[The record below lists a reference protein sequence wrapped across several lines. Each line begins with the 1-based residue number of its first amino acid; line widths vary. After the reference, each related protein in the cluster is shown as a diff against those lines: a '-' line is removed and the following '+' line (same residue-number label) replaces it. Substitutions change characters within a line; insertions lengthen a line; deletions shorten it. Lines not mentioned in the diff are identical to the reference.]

1 MTCFLN
7 RLSVFKKSLKY
18 KRNYVK
24 FTILGV
30 KMIGQHDLLRS
41 FRDNCGFGLVANIK
55 NKPSYQVLDDAIT
68 ALERMMHRGAV
79 AADGKTG
86 DGSGLLISMPE
97 EFMRGVAESN
107 GVELSKQFGI
117 ASIFTKD
124 VKLLDIFEETC
135 DNNDLKIVFRREV
148 PIDTNALGEQAMASL
163 PKIMQFFI
171 VPNSL
176 MATNR
181 FDALLYLSRKEC
193 EHKLMKERDFY
204 IASMSSKVVSYKG
217 LVMPTH
223 IKEFYKDFQ
232 DEKFKISFSLFHQ
245 RFSTN
250 TLPEWRLAQPFRAVA
265 HNGEI
270 NSVEGNRI
278 NVEIKSESIKSEV
291 FTPEEIQRI
300 LPILQLNSSDSASAD
315 NFFEFLI
322 VNGMDFFK
330 AVRAIIPSAWQNSP
344 HMDPELRAFYEYH
357 STVFEAWDGP
367 AAFSVTDG
375 RYIGCVLDR
384 NGLRPSKYII
394 TNDDNLLIAS
404 EYGVVDIKEE
414 DIKERGRLQSGE
426 MLGLD
431 LKFGKVLKSKEID
444 DYLKSTN
451 PYMKWLNEHMVY
463 LQEHVEEQYSSSKD
477 IDVDNLIV
485 RQRYF
490 NITQEI
496 VEQVIEPMIIEGK
509 EAVGS
514 MGDDTPLA
522 AFSNKQRNFT
532 DFFKQKFAQVT
543 NPPIDPIRE
552 KVVMSLNTG
561 FGEIHNILDE
571 IPTHAQRLKSIS
583 PIITSEKL
591 AVLKSFGD
599 NKSPRYQAFYH
610 NTTFS
615 TAYKNDLQTSLSTLV
630 ETVIHSVKNDG
641 TRIIILDDGEL
652 SKENKVIPMAMV
664 VGRLNSSLLKAKIR
678 HLVSMI
684 CITGEVVDS
693 HSAAVLI
700 GYGASAIF
708 PNLLFTTVAHQ
719 LEKSKTMDMECSEA
733 FKAVHTSI
741 NGGILKIMSKMGIA
755 TIASYR
761 NAGLFDVM
769 GLSHEISKDCFETSH
784 NVIPGLTY
792 NDIDERLTKYH
803 KDAFRNNGFNK
814 IFPLNIGGYYKFYN
828 GQEHHDFGPDV
839 IHAIHDMAASGKKED
854 FDKFKNLVNKRG
866 LKFIRDFFELKSDRK
881 SIDVSEVEPKEV
893 IFKRFASAAM
903 SLGSISPEAHETMAI
918 AMNTIGGQSNSG
930 EGGEDSAR
938 YGTNKVSKIKQVA
951 SGRFGVT
958 PAYLRSAEELQIK
971 VAQGAKPG
979 EGGQLPGHK
988 VTALIGK
995 LRHTVPGVTLIS
1007 PPPHHDIY
1015 SIEDLAQLIFDLKQV
1030 NPKARVAVKLV
1041 STVGVGTIA
1050 AGVAKAYADKIII
1063 SGGDGG
1069 TGAAPLTSIKF
1080 AGNPWEIGLSEA
1092 HNALKAN
1099 NLRGLVELQTDGGL
1113 KTGLDVVKAALLGA
1127 ESYAFGTGVL
1137 TIVGCKMLRICH
1149 VNKCTVGIATQNE
1162 KLRNEFFKG
1171 HVDQVIN
1178 FFTLLAEDVRSI
1190 MAELGYRTM
1199 EEMIG
1204 RVDLLKVTK
1213 DDFAQKFDFSSIL
1226 HQEKGVNTHQQS
1238 FNHPFDDNLF
1248 EKDVLKEA
1256 YAAIKHPEYPI
1267 RIKREIKNVHR
1278 SFGALVSGEIAEFYG
1293 DEGLKAGTITINLNG
1308 VAGQALGAFLIPGVS
1323 IYLDGVA
1330 NDYIAK
1336 GMHGGKIVI
1345 TSKNQGEKFSAGGN
1359 TCLYGAT
1366 GGKLY
1371 ISGSVG
1377 ERFGVRNSGALA
1389 IVEGSGDNACEYMTG
1404 GIVVILGKT
1413 GINFG
1418 AGMTGG
1424 ISFVYDCD
1432 HTFIENVNH
1441 ELVEAI
1447 RIDTDEGDEARHYL
1461 KRLLKDYLVETGS
1474 NKAQELLENFRVEV
1488 RNFWLIKPKNLTKLP
1503 LNIEKGD

>member
-1 MTCFLN
+1 MT
-7 RLSVFKKSLKY
+7 SHS
-18 KRNYVK
+18 
-24 FTILGV
+24 
-30 KMIGQHDLLRS
+30 DLLRS
-41 FRDNCGFGLVANIK
+41 FKDNCGFGLVANIK
-55 NKPSYQVLDDAIT
+55 NKASHKVLNDAVT

-86 DGSGLLISMPE
+86 DGSGLLLSMPK
-97 EFMRGVAESN
+97 EFLLKEAEKN
-107 GVELSKQFGI
+107 GIELPKQFAV
-117 ASIFTKD
+117 ASVFTKD
-124 VKLLDIFEETC
+124 INHLSTIEAICE
-135 DNNDLKIVFRREV
+135 NNDLKVVLHRDV
-148 PIDTNALGEQAMASL
+148 PVDKNALGAQALESL
-163 PKIMQFFI
+163 PNIVQLFI
-171 VPNSL
+171 IPNSI

-181 FDALLYLSRKEC
+181 FDALLYLSRKEA
-193 EHKLMKERDFY
+193 EHKLIDDRDFY
-204 IASMSSKVVSYKG
+204 IASMSSSVLSYKG

-232 DEKFKISFSLFHQ
+232 DENFKISFSLFHQ

-270 NSVEGNRI
+270 NSVEGNRM

-291 FTPEEIQRI
+291 FTDEEIKRI

-330 AVRAIIPSAWQNSP
+330 AVRAVIPSAWQNAP

-384 NGLRPSKYII
+384 NGLRPSKYIV
-394 TNDDNLLIAS
+394 TKDDNLLIAS
-404 EYGVVDIKEE
+404 EYGVVDIEEE

-431 LKFGKVLKSKEID
+431 LKFGKLLKSNQID
-444 DYLKSTN
+444 DYLKSSN
-451 PYMKWLNEHMVY
+451 PYMKWLNEHMIY
-463 LQEHVEEQYSSSKD
+463 LQEHVEEQYTSQCDYKD
-477 IDVDNLIV
+477 DELIK

-496 VEQVIEPMIIEGK
+496 VEQVIEPMINDSK
-509 EAVGS
+509 EPVGS

-532 DFFKQKFAQVT
+532 DYFKQKFAQVT

-561 FGEIHNILDE
+561 FGEVHNMLDE
-571 IPTHAQRLKSIS
+571 IPTHAHRLKAIS

-591 AVLKSFGD
+591 EVLKSFGD
-599 NKSPRYQAFYH
+599 KKSPSYQKFYQ
-610 NTTFS
+610 NKTFS
-615 TAYKNDLQTSLSTLV
+615 TAYSGELKAALDALV
-630 ETVIHSVKNDG
+630 EDVISSVNNDG
-641 TRIIILDDGEL
+641 ARILIFDDKDF

-664 VGRLNSSLLKAKIR
+664 IGRLNMALLKAGVR

-684 CITGEVVDS
+684 AITGEVVDS

-700 GYGASAIF
+700 GYGASAVY
-708 PNLLFTTVAHQ
+708 PNLLFSTVSE
-719 LEKSKTMDMECSEA
+719 LVKKSNVINLECSEA
-733 FKAVHTSI
+733 LKAIHGAL
-741 NGGILKIMSKMGIA
+741 NGGLLKIISKMGIA

-769 GLSHEISKDCFETSH
+769 GLSKAIVKDCFEYSH
-784 NVIPGLTY
+784 SVLNGLDY
-792 NDIDERLTKYH
+792 GDIDERLSKYH
-803 KDAFRNNGFNK
+803 KEAFVEDGFK
-814 IFPLNIGGYYKFYN
+814 TIFPLNIGGYYKFYT
-828 GQEHHDFGPDV
+828 GQEHHDFGPAV
-839 IHAIHDMAASGKKED
+839 IHAIHKMANSGKKED
-854 FDKFKNLVNKRG
+854 YNELRDLVNKRG
-866 LKFIRDFFELKSDRK
+866 LKFIRDFFDIKSDRK
-881 SIDVSEVEPKEV
+881 AIDISEVESKEA

-903 SLGSISPEAHETMAI
+903 SLGSISPEAHETIAI
-918 AMNTIGGQSNSG
+918 AMNRIGGQSNSG
-930 EGGEDSAR
+930 EGGEDKDR
-938 YGTNKVSKIKQVA
+938 FGTERVSKIKQVA

-958 PAYLRSAEELQIK
+958 PAYLRSAEEIQIK

-988 VTALIGK
+988 VTPLIGK

-1015 SIEDLAQLIFDLKQV
+1015 SIEDLAQLIFDCKQV

-1080 AGNPWEIGLSEA
+1080 AGNPWELGLSEA

-1099 NLRGLVELQTDGGL
+1099 NLRGLVEVQADGGL
-1113 KTGLDVVKAALLGA
+1113 KSGLDVVKATLLGA
-1127 ESYAFGTGVL
+1127 ESFAFGTGIL

-1149 VNKCTVGIATQNE
+1149 VNKCSVGIATQNE
-1162 KLRNEFFKG
+1162 KLREEFFKG

-1178 FFTLLAEDVRSI
+1178 YFTLLAEDVRSI
-1190 MAELGYRTM
+1190 MAELGFKTM
-1199 EEMIG
+1199 EDMVG
-1204 RVDLLKVTK
+1204 RVDLLKVV
-1213 DDFAQKFDFSSIL
+1213 DDEFAQKFDFSSVL
-1226 HQEKGVNTHQQS
+1226 HQEEGVNTHQQQ
-1238 FNHPFDDNLF
+1238 FNHPFDDNSF

-1256 YAAIKHPEYPI
+1256 MIAIKHPEHPI
-1267 RIKREIKNVHR
+1267 IIKRDIQNVHR
-1278 SFGALVSGEIAEFYG
+1278 SFGALVSGEIAQYYG
-1293 DEGLKAGTITINLNG
+1293 DEGLKADTIKINLSG
-1308 VAGQALGAFLIPGVS
+1308 IAGQALGAFLNNGVS
-1323 IYLDGVA
+1323 IYLNGVA
-1330 NDYIAK
+1330 NDYLGK
-1336 GMHGGKIVI
+1336 GMHGGKIII
-1345 TSKNQGEKFSAGGN
+1345 TSKNEGEEFSAGGN

-1371 ISGSVG
+1371 VSGSVG
-1377 ERFGVRNSGALA
+1377 ERFAVRNSGALA
-1389 IVEGSGDNACEYMTG
+1389 IVEGTGDNACEYMTG
-1404 GIVVILGKT
+1404 GVVVILGRT

-1424 ISFVYDCD
+1424 ISFVYDAD
-1432 HTFIENVNH
+1432 HSFVENVNR
-1441 ELVEAI
+1441 ELVESI

-1461 KRLLKDYLVETGS
+1461 KKLLKDYVVETGS
-1474 NKAQELLENFRVEV
+1474 LKAKELLDNFRVEV
-1488 RNFWLIKPKNLTKLP
+1488 RNFWLVKPKNLTKLP
-1503 LNIEKGD
+1503 LNLENGD

>member
-1 MTCFLN
+1 
-7 RLSVFKKSLKY
+7 
-18 KRNYVK
+18 
-24 FTILGV
+24 
-30 KMIGQHDLLRS
+30 
-41 FRDNCGFGLVANIK
+41 
-55 NKPSYQVLDDAIT
+55 
-68 ALERMMHRGAV
+68 MHRGAV

-86 DGSGLLISMPE
+86 DGSGLLLSMPT
-97 EFMRGVAESN
+97 EFMIAKAQEA
-107 GVELSKQFGI
+107 GVELSKQFAV
-117 ASIFTKD
+117 ASVFTKD
-124 VKLLDIFEETC
+124 VADLDLLEKIC
-135 DNNDLKIVFRREV
+135 ANNDLKVVLRREV
-148 PIDTNALGEQAMASL
+148 PIDINALGDQAIASL
-163 PKIMQFFI
+163 PLITQIFI
-171 VPNSL
+171 VPNSI

-193 EHKLMKERDFY
+193 EHQLVEKRDFY
-204 IASMSSKVVSYKG
+204 ISSMSSTVLSYKG

-232 DEKFKISFSLFHQ
+232 DESFKISFSLFHQ

-278 NVEIKSESIKSEV
+278 NVEIKSESIKSDV
-291 FTPEEIQRI
+291 FTDEEIQRI
-300 LPILQLNSSDSASAD
+300 LPILQLDSSDSASAD

-330 AVRAIIPSAWQNSP
+330 AVRAVIPSAWQNAP
-344 HMDPELRAFYEYH
+344 HMDAELRAFYEYH

-384 NGLRPSKYII
+384 NGLRPSKYIV
-394 TNDDNLLIAS
+394 TKDDNLLIAS
-404 EYGVVDIKEE
+404 EYGVVDIAEE

-426 MLGLD
+426 MIGLD
-431 LKFGKVLKSKEID
+431 LKFGKLLKSDQID
-444 DYLKSTN
+444 DYLKGSN
-451 PYMKWLNEHMVY
+451 PYMKWLNEHMIY
-463 LQEHVEEQYSSSKD
+463 LQEHVEEQYSMCSE
-477 IDVDNLIV
+477 IDEDTLIK
-485 RQRYF
+485 QQKFF
-490 NITQEI
+490 NVTQEVI
-496 VEQVIEPMIIEGK
+496 EQVVEPMIKESK

-522 AFSNKQRNFT
+522 AFSQKQRNFT
-532 DFFKQKFAQVT
+532 DYFKQKFAQVT

-561 FGEIHNILDE
+561 FGEVHNILDE
-571 IPTHAQRLKSIS
+571 IPSHAHRLKSIS
-583 PIITSEKL
+583 PIITGEKL
-591 AVLKSFGD
+591 EVLKSFGE
-599 NKSPRYQAFYH
+599 KGSPRYQAFYH
-610 NTTFS
+610 NTTFA
-615 TAYKNDLQTSLSTLV
+615 TTYTSGLKESLDALV
-630 ETVIHSVKNDG
+630 EKVINSVKNDG
-641 TRIIILDDGEL
+641 TRIVILDDRGF

-664 VGRLNSSLLKAKIR
+664 IGRLNSALLKEKIR

-684 CITGEVVDS
+684 AVTGEVIDS

-700 GYGASAIF
+700 GYGVSAIY
-708 PNLLFTTVAHQ
+708 PHVLFQTVASQ
-719 LEKSKTMDMECSEA
+719 LEKSPSLKMTCHEA
-733 FKAVHTSI
+733 FKAVHVALN
-741 NGGILKIMSKMGIA
+741 NGLLKIMSKMGIA

-761 NAGLFDVM
+761 NSGLFDVM
-769 GLSHEISKDCFETSH
+769 GLSREITEECFETSH
-784 NVIPGLTY
+784 ATISGLTY
-792 NDIDERLTKYH
+792 EDIDERIEKFH
-803 KDAFRNNGFNK
+803 KSAFKNDGFKK
-814 IFPLNIGGYYKFYN
+814 IFPLNIGGFYKFYT
-828 GQEHHDFGPDV
+828 GQEHHDFGPAV
-839 IHAIHDMAASGKKED
+839 IHAIHAMAESGKKED
-854 FDKFKNLVNKRG
+854 YDHLRDLVNKRG
-866 LKFIRDFFELKSDRK
+866 LKFIRDFFELKSSRK
-881 SIDVSEVEPKEV
+881 AIDISEVEPKEA

-903 SLGSISPEAHETMAI
+903 SLGSISPEAHETIAI
-918 AMNTIGGQSNSG
+918 AMNRIGGQSNSG
-930 EGGEDSAR
+930 EGGEDKAR
-938 YGTNKVSKIKQVA
+938 FNTERVSKIKQVA

-958 PAYLRSAEELQIK
+958 PAYLRSAEEIQIK

-988 VTALIGK
+988 VTELIGK

-1069 TGAAPLTSIKF
+1069 TGAAPLTSLKF
-1080 AGNPWEIGLSEA
+1080 AGNPWELGLSEA

-1149 VNKCTVGIATQNE
+1149 VNKCSVGIATQNE
-1162 KLRNEFFKG
+1162 KLRQEFFKG
-1171 HVDQVIN
+1171 HVDQIIN
-1178 FFTLLAEDVRSI
+1178 YFTLLAEDIRSI
-1190 MAELGYRTM
+1190 MAELGFKSM

-1204 RVDLLKVTK
+1204 QVDVLSVK
-1213 DDFAQKFDFSSIL
+1213 DEPFAQKFDFSSVL
-1226 HQEKGVNTHQQS
+1226 HKEEGVNTCQQP
-1238 FNHPFDDNLF
+1238 FNYPFDDNSF

-1256 YAAIKHPEYPI
+1256 MTAIKHPEHPI
-1267 RIKREIKNVHR
+1267 RITREIKNIHR

-1293 DEGLKAGTITINLNG
+1293 DEGLQPDTIKMNLTG
-1308 VAGQALGAFLIPGVS
+1308 VAGQALGAFLAPGVS

-1330 NDYIAK
+1330 NDYIGK
-1336 GMHGGKIVI
+1336 GMNGGKIVI
-1345 TSKNQGEKFSAGGN
+1345 TSKNEGEEFSAGGN

-1377 ERFGVRNSGALA
+1377 ERFAVRNSGALA
-1389 IVEGSGDNACEYMTG
+1389 IVEGTGDNACEYMTG
-1404 GIVVILGKT
+1404 GVVVILGQT

-1424 ISFVYDCD
+1424 IGFVYDKD
-1432 HTFIENVNH
+1432 HKFVENVNH
-1441 ELVEAI
+1441 ELVEAV

-1461 KRLLKDYLVETGS
+1461 KRLLKNYLVETGS
-1474 NKAQELLENFRVEV
+1474 TKAKELLDNFRTEV
-1488 RNFWLIKPKNLTKLP
+1488 RSFWLVKPKNLTKLP
-1503 LNIEKGD
+1503 LNLENGD

>member
-1 MTCFLN
+1 M
-7 RLSVFKKSLKY
+7 VEH
-18 KRNYVK
+18 
-24 FTILGV
+24 
-30 KMIGQHDLLRS
+30 HDLLRS
-41 FRDNCGFGLVANIK
+41 FKDNCGFGLVANIK
-55 NKPSYQVLDDAIT
+55 NRPSHKVLNDAVT

-86 DGSGLLISMPE
+86 DGSGLLLSMPT
-97 EFMRGVAESN
+97 EFMIEEATKE
-107 GVELSKQFGI
+107 GVELPKQFAV

-124 VKLLDIFEETC
+124 LEHLDTLEKIC
-135 DNNDLKIVFRREV
+135 CNNDLKVILKREV
-148 PIDTNALGEQAMASL
+148 PVDKNALGDQAIASL
-163 PKIMQFFI
+163 PHIVQVFI
-171 VPNSL
+171 IANSI

-181 FDALLYLSRKEC
+181 FDALLYLSRKEA
-193 EHKLMKERDFY
+193 EHKLVDYRDFY
-204 IASMSSKVVSYKG
+204 IASMSSKVLSYKG

-223 IKEFYKDFQ
+223 IKEFYKDLQ

-270 NSVEGNRI
+270 NSVEANRI
-278 NVEIKSESIKSEV
+278 NVSIKSESVKSDV
-291 FTPEEIQRI
+291 FSDEEIKRL
-300 LPILQLNSSDSASAD
+300 LPILQPGSSDSASAD

-330 AVRAIIPSAWQNSP
+330 AVRAVIPPAWQNAP

-384 NGLRPSKYII
+384 NGLRPSKYIV
-394 TNDDNLLIAS
+394 TKDDNLLIAS
-404 EYGVVDIKEE
+404 EYGVVDIAEE

-431 LKFGKVLKSKEID
+431 LKFGKLLKTNEID
-444 DYLKSTN
+444 DYLKSSN
-451 PYMKWLNEHMVY
+451 PYMKWLNEHMIY
-463 LQEHVEEQYSSSKD
+463 LQEHVENQYVSCVE
-477 IDVDNLIV
+477 IDTDAMVHK
-485 RQRYF
+485 QRYF

-496 VEQVIEPMIIEGK
+496 VEQVIEPMIKESK

-522 AFSNKQRNFT
+522 AFSQKQRNFT

-543 NPPIDPIRE
+543 NPPIDSIRE

-561 FGEIHNILDE
+561 FGEVHNILNE
-571 IPTHAQRLKSIS
+571 VPMHAQRLKSIS
-583 PIITSEKL
+583 PIITREKL

-599 NKSPRYQAFYH
+599 VKSPRYQDFYK
-610 NTTFS
+610 NATFS
-615 TAYKNDLQTSLSTLV
+615 TAYKSDLKASLDALV
-630 ETVIHSVKNDG
+630 EKVIDSVKNDG
-641 TRIIILDDGEL
+641 SRIIILDDSAL
-652 SKENKVIPMAMV
+652 DKEHKVIPMALA
-664 VGRLNSSLLKAKIR
+664 VGRLNTALLEEDVR
-678 HLVSMI
+678 HLISMI
-684 CITGEVVDS
+684 AVTGEVVDS

-700 GYGASAIF
+700 GYGASAIY
-708 PNLLFTTVAHQ
+708 PYLLFATVSTQ
-719 LEKSKTMDMECSEA
+719 LERSKTINLDCADAYKS
-733 FKAVHTSI
+733 VHTALNS
-741 NGGILKIMSKMGIA
+741 GLLKIMSKMGIS

-761 NAGLFDVM
+761 NSALFDVL
-769 GLSHEISKDCFETSH
+769 GLHKDVVQECFEASNATLS
-784 NVIPGLTY
+784 GLTY
-792 NDIDERLTKYH
+792 EDLDERLDKTH
-803 KDAFRNNGFNK
+803 KDAFDVTGFNK
-814 IFPLNIGGYYKFYN
+814 IFPLNIGGYYKFYT
-828 GQEHHDFGPDV
+828 GQEHHDFGPAV
-839 IHAIHDMAASGKKED
+839 IHAIHAVSKKPTQEN
-854 FDKFKNLVNKRG
+854 FDRLKNTVNSRG
-866 LKFIRDFFELKSDRK
+866 LKFIRDFFEFDSGNK
-881 SIDVSEVEPKEV
+881 SIDISEVEPKEE

-903 SLGSISPEAHETMAI
+903 SLGSISPEAHETIAT
-918 AMNTIGGQSNSG
+918 AMNRIGAQSNSG
-930 EGGEDSAR
+930 EGGEDKAR
-938 YGTNKVSKIKQVA
+938 FSTERVSKIKQVA

-958 PAYLRSAEELQIK
+958 PAYLRSAEEIQIK

-988 VTALIGK
+988 VTPLIGK

-1015 SIEDLAQLIFDLKQV
+1015 SIEDLAQLIFDMKQI

-1041 STVGVGTIA
+1041 STMGVGTIA

-1113 KTGLDVVKAALLGA
+1113 KTGLDIVKAALLGA
-1127 ESYAFGTGVL
+1127 ESFAFGTGVL

-1162 KLRNEFFKG
+1162 KLRSEFFKG
-1171 HVDQVIN
+1171 QVEQIIN
-1178 FFTLLAEDVRSI
+1178 YFTYLAEDVRAI
-1190 MAELGYRTM
+1190 MAELGFRTM

-1204 RVDLLKVTK
+1204 HVDVLKVK
-1213 DDFAQKFDFSSIL
+1213 DDAFAKKFDFSSIL
-1226 HQEKGVNTHQQS
+1226 HKEEGVNTHQQQ
-1238 FNHPFDDNLF
+1238 FNPPFDDNAF

-1256 YAAIKHPEYPI
+1256 MVAIKSPEQPI
-1267 RIKREIKNVHR
+1267 RIKREIKNIHR
-1278 SFGALVSGEIAEFYG
+1278 SFGTLVSGEIAEYYG
-1293 DEGLKAGTITINLNG
+1293 DTGLKPDTIKINLSG
-1308 VAGQALGAFLIPGVS
+1308 IAGQALGAFLINGIS
-1323 IYLDGVA
+1323 IYLEGVA
-1330 NDYIAK
+1330 NDYIGK
-1336 GMHGGKIVI
+1336 GMHGGKIII
-1345 TSKNQGEKFSAGGN
+1345 TSQNEGEEFSAGGN

-1377 ERFGVRNSGALA
+1377 ERFAVRNSGAFA
-1389 IVEGSGDNACEYMTG
+1389 IVEGTGDNACEYMTG
-1404 GIVVILGKT
+1404 GVVVILGKT

-1424 ISFVYDCD
+1424 VSFVYDKE
-1432 HTFIENVNH
+1432 HEFVENVNH
-1441 ELVEAI
+1441 ELVEAV

-1461 KRLLKDYLVETGS
+1461 KRLLKDYVVETQS
-1474 NKAQELLENFRVEV
+1474 KKAQELLENFRVEV
-1488 RNFWLIKPKNLTKLP
+1488 RNFWLVKPKNLTKLP
-1503 LNIEKGD
+1503 LNLENGD

>member
-1 MTCFLN
+1 M
-7 RLSVFKKSLKY
+7 VEH
-18 KRNYVK
+18 
-24 FTILGV
+24 
-30 KMIGQHDLLRS
+30 HDLLRS
-41 FRDNCGFGLVANIK
+41 FKDNCGFGLVANIK
-55 NKPSYQVLDDAIT
+55 NKPSHKVLNDAVT

-86 DGSGLLISMPE
+86 DGSGLLLSMPK
-97 EFMRGVAESN
+97 EFLKAEAEAEGVALPE
-107 GVELSKQFGI
+107 QF
-117 ASIFTKD
+117 AVAAVFTKE
-124 VKLLDIFEETC
+124 LEHLNTIEEIC
-135 DNNDLKIVFRREV
+135 LNNDLKVVFQRSV
-148 PIDTNALGEQAMASL
+148 PIDTNALGEQALASL
-163 PKIMQFFI
+163 PKIVQLFI
-171 VPNSL
+171 IPNSI

-181 FDALLYLSRKEC
+181 FEALLYLSRKEA
-193 EHKLMKERDFY
+193 EHKLVDDRDFY
-204 IASMSSKVVSYKG
+204 IASMSSKVLSYKG

-223 IKEFYKDFQ
+223 IKEFYKDLQ
-232 DEKFKISFSLFHQ
+232 NENFKISFSLFHQ

-270 NSVEGNRI
+270 NSVEANRI
-278 NVEIKSESIKSEV
+278 NVAIKSESIKSDV
-291 FTPEEIQRI
+291 FSDEEIQRL
-300 LPILQLNSSDSASAD
+300 LPILQPGSSDSASAD

-330 AVRAIIPSAWQNSP
+330 AVRAVIPPAWQNAP

-404 EYGVVDIKEE
+404 EYGVIDIDEE
-414 DIKERGRLQSGE
+414 EIRERGRLQSGE

-431 LKFGKVLKSKEID
+431 LKYGQVLKSNEID

-463 LQEHVEEQYSSSKD
+463 LQEHVEEQYGAYKD
-477 IDVDNLIV
+477 LDEEVLIK

-490 NITQEI
+490 NVTQEV
-496 VEQVIEPMIIEGK
+496 VEQVIEPMIKDGK

-522 AFSNKQRNFT
+522 AFSDKQRNFT

-543 NPPIDPIRE
+543 NPPIDSIRE

-561 FGEIHNILDE
+561 FGEVHNILDE
-571 IPTHAQRLKSIS
+571 LPTHAQRLKSIS
-583 PIITSEKL
+583 PIITHEKL

-599 NKSPRYQAFYH
+599 ESSPRYQQFYK

-615 TAYKNDLQTSLSTLV
+615 TAYSSDLKASLEALV
-630 ETVIHSVKNDG
+630 KKVVASVKNDG
-641 TRIIILDDGEL
+641 TRIVILDDREFN
-652 SKENKVIPMAMV
+652 EEQRVIPMAMAI
-664 VGRLNSSLLKAKIR
+664 GRLNIALLEAKIR
-678 HLVSMI
+678 HLVSLI
-684 CITGEVVDS
+684 AVTGEVVDS

-700 GYGASAIF
+700 GYGASAIY
-708 PNLLFTTVAHQ
+708 PHVLFATVANQ
-719 LEKSKTMDMECSEA
+719 LSKSKSIKLSCSEA
-733 FKAVHTSI
+733 YKSVHSSL
-741 NGGILKIMSKMGIA
+741 NAGLLKIMSKMGIA

-761 NAGLFDVM
+761 NSGLFDVM
-769 GLSHEISKDCFETSH
+769 GLHKEIVADCFETS
-784 NVIPGLTY
+784 NCTLSGLTY
-792 NDIDERLTKYH
+792 EDIDARLEKAH
-803 KDAFRNNGFNK
+803 KAAFKTNGFNK
-814 IFPLNIGGYYKFYN
+814 IFPLNIGGYYKFYT
-828 GQEHHDFGPDV
+828 GQEHHDFGPAV
-839 IHAIHDMAASGKKED
+839 IHAIHDVSKHPSQEN
-854 FDKFKNLVNKRG
+854 FDKLKNLVNKRG
-866 LKFIRDFFELKSDRK
+866 MKFIRDFFDLKSDREP
-881 SIDVSEVEPKEV
+881 IDISEVEPKEA

-903 SLGSISPEAHETMAI
+903 SLGSISPEAHETIAT
-918 AMNTIGGQSNSG
+918 AMNRIGAQSNSG
-930 EGGEDSAR
+930 EGGEDKAR
-938 YGTNKVSKIKQVA
+938 YNTERVSKIKQVA

-958 PAYLRSAEELQIK
+958 PAYLRSAEEIQIK

-988 VTALIGK
+988 VTPLIGK

-1015 SIEDLAQLIFDLKQV
+1015 SIEDLAQLIFDMKQV

-1080 AGNPWEIGLSEA
+1080 AGNPWELGLSEA

-1099 NLRGLVELQTDGGL
+1099 NLRGLVEVQTDGGL

-1162 KLRNEFFKG
+1162 KLRDEFFKG
-1171 HVDQVIN
+1171 QVDQIIN
-1178 FFTLLAEDVRSI
+1178 YFTYLAEDIRSI
-1190 MAELGYRTM
+1190 MAELGYKTM

-1204 RVDLLKVTK
+1204 RVDLLKVK
-1213 DDFAQKFDFSSIL
+1213 EDDFAQKFDFSAVL
-1226 HQEKGVNTHQQS
+1226 HQEEGINTCQQP
-1238 FNHPFDDNLF
+1238 FNPPFDDNAF

-1256 YAAIKHPEYPI
+1256 MAAIKHPDHPI
-1267 RIKREIKNVHR
+1267 RITREIKNIHR
-1278 SFGALVSGEIAEFYG
+1278 SFGALVSGEIAQYYG
-1293 DEGLKAGTITINLNG
+1293 DEGLAQDTIKINLSG
-1308 VAGQALGAFLIPGVS
+1308 VAGQALGAFIAPGVS

-1330 NDYIAK
+1330 NDYIGK
-1336 GMHGGKIVI
+1336 GMHGGKIII
-1345 TSKNQGEKFSAGGN
+1345 TSKNEGEEFTAGGN

-1377 ERFGVRNSGALA
+1377 ERFAVRNSGALA
-1389 IVEGSGDNACEYMTG
+1389 IVEGTGDNACEYMTG
-1404 GIVVILGKT
+1404 GAVVILGKT

-1424 ISFVYDCD
+1424 ISFVYDQE
-1432 HTFIENVNH
+1432 HEFVENVNH
-1441 ELVEAI
+1441 ELIEAV

-1474 NKAQELLENFRVEV
+1474 KKAKDLLDNFRVEV
-1488 RNFWLIKPKNLTKLP
+1488 RNFWLVKPKNLTKLP
-1503 LNIEKGD
+1503 LNLENGD

>member
-1 MTCFLN
+1 MT
-7 RLSVFKKSLKY
+7 SHS
-18 KRNYVK
+18 
-24 FTILGV
+24 
-30 KMIGQHDLLRS
+30 DLLRS
-41 FRDNCGFGLVANIK
+41 FKDNCGFGLVANIK
-55 NKPSYQVLDDAIT
+55 NKASHKVLNDAVT

-86 DGSGLLISMPE
+86 DGSGLLLSMPK
-97 EFMRGVAESN
+97 EFLAKEAEKN
-107 GVELSKQFGI
+107 GIELPKQFAV
-117 ASIFTKD
+117 ASVFTKD
-124 VKLLDIFEETC
+124 INHLKVIEAICE
-135 DNNDLKIVFRREV
+135 NNDLKVVLHRDV
-148 PIDTNALGEQAMASL
+148 PINTNALGAQALESL
-163 PKIMQFFI
+163 PNIVQLFI
-171 VPNSL
+171 IPNSI

-181 FDALLYLSRKEC
+181 FDALLYLSRKEA
-193 EHKLMKERDFY
+193 EHQLIKDRDFY
-204 IASMSSKVVSYKG
+204 ISSMSSTVLSYKG

-232 DEKFKISFSLFHQ
+232 DENFKISFSLFHQ

-270 NSVEGNRI
+270 NSVEGNRM

-291 FTPEEIQRI
+291 FTDEEIKRI

-330 AVRAIIPSAWQNSP
+330 AVRAVIPSAWQNAP

-384 NGLRPSKYII
+384 NGLRPSKYIV
-394 TNDDNLLIAS
+394 TKDNNLLIAS
-404 EYGVVDIKEE
+404 EYGVVDIAEE

-426 MLGLD
+426 MIGLD
-431 LKFGKVLKSKEID
+431 LKFGKLLKSNQID
-444 DYLKSTN
+444 DYLKSSN
-451 PYMKWLNEHMVY
+451 PYMKWLNEHMIY
-463 LQEHVEEQYSSSKD
+463 LQEHVEEQYTAQCD
-477 IDVDNLIV
+477 FEADELIK

-490 NITQEI
+490 NVTQEV
-496 VEQVIEPMIIEGK
+496 VEQVIEPMIKDSK
-509 EAVGS
+509 EPVGS

-532 DFFKQKFAQVT
+532 DYFKQKFAQVT

-561 FGEIHNILDE
+561 FGEVHNMLDE
-571 IPTHAQRLKSIS
+571 IPSHAHRLKAIS
-583 PIITSEKL
+583 PIITKEKL
-591 AVLKSFGD
+591 DVLKSFGD
-599 NKSPRYQAFYH
+599 KKSPSYQEFYQ
-610 NTTFS
+610 NKTFS
-615 TAYKNDLQTSLSTLV
+615 TAYQGDLKIALDVLV
-630 ETVIHSVKNDG
+630 DDVVKSVKNDG
-641 TRIIILDDGEL
+641 ARILILDDYDF
-652 SKENKVIPMAMV
+652 SKQNKIIPMAMV
-664 VGRLNSSLLKAKIR
+664 IGRLNSALLKAGVR

-684 CITGEVVDS
+684 AITGEVIDS

-700 GYGASAIF
+700 GYGASAVY
-708 PNLLFTTVAHQ
+708 PNLLFSTVAEVIH
-719 LEKSKTMDMECSEA
+719 KSNVIKLECSEA
-733 FKAVHTSI
+733 LKAVHSAL
-741 NGGILKIMSKMGIA
+741 NGGLLKIMSKMGIA

-769 GLSHEISKDCFETSH
+769 GLSKEIVSDCFESSH
-784 NVIPGLTY
+784 SVLNGLEY
-792 NDIDERLTKYH
+792 SDIDERLTKYH
-803 KDAFRNNGFNK
+803 KEAFVEDGFKK
-814 IFPLNIGGYYKFYN
+814 IFPLNIGGYYKFYT
-828 GQEHHDFGPDV
+828 GQEHHDFGPSV
-839 IHAIHDMAASGKKED
+839 IHAIHKMASSGKKED
-854 FDKFKNLVNKRG
+854 YNELRDLVNKRG
-866 LKFIRDFFELKSDRK
+866 LKFIRDFFDIKSDREA
-881 SIDVSEVEPKEV
+881 IDISEVESKEK

-903 SLGSISPEAHETMAI
+903 SLGSISPEAHETIAI
-918 AMNTIGGQSNSG
+918 AMNRIGGQSNSG
-930 EGGEDSAR
+930 EGGEDKDR
-938 YGTNKVSKIKQVA
+938 FGTERVSKIKQVA

-958 PAYLRSAEELQIK
+958 PAYLRSAEEIQIK

-988 VTALIGK
+988 VTSLIGK

-1015 SIEDLAQLIFDLKQV
+1015 SIEDLAQLIFDCKQV

-1080 AGNPWEIGLSEA
+1080 AGNPWELGLSEA

-1099 NLRGLVELQTDGGL
+1099 NLRGLVEVQVDGGL
-1113 KTGLDVVKAALLGA
+1113 KSGLDVVKAALLGA
-1127 ESYAFGTGVL
+1127 ESFAFGTGVL

-1149 VNKCTVGIATQNE
+1149 VNKCSVGIATQNE
-1162 KLRNEFFKG
+1162 KLREEFFKG
-1171 HVDQVIN
+1171 NVEQVIN
-1178 FFTLLAEDVRSI
+1178 YFTLLAEDIRSI
-1190 MAELGYRTM
+1190 MAELGFKTM

-1204 RVDLLKVTK
+1204 RVDLLKVV
-1213 DDFAQKFDFSSIL
+1213 DDEFAQKFDFSSVL
-1226 HQEKGVNTHQQS
+1226 HQEEGVNTHQQQ
-1238 FNHPFDDNLF
+1238 FNHPFDDNAY

-1256 YAAIKHPEYPI
+1256 MVAIKHPEHPI
-1267 RIKREIKNVHR
+1267 IIKREIKNIHR
-1278 SFGALVSGEIAEFYG
+1278 SFGALISGEIAQYYG
-1293 DEGLKAGTITINLNG
+1293 DAGLKSDTIKINLSG
-1308 VAGQALGAFLIPGVS
+1308 IAGQALGAFLNNGVS

-1330 NDYIAK
+1330 NDYLGK
-1336 GMHGGKIVI
+1336 GMHGGKIII
-1345 TSKNQGEKFSAGGN
+1345 TSKNEGEEFSAGGN

-1371 ISGSVG
+1371 VSGAVG
-1377 ERFGVRNSGALA
+1377 ERFAVRNSGALA
-1389 IVEGSGDNACEYMTG
+1389 IVEGTGDNACEYMTG
-1404 GIVVILGKT
+1404 GVVVILGKT

-1424 ISFVYDCD
+1424 ISFVYDED

-1441 ELVEAI
+1441 ELVEAV

-1461 KRLLKDYLVETGS
+1461 KKLLKDYVVETAS
-1474 NKAQELLENFRVEV
+1474 SKAKDLLNNFRVEV

-1503 LNIEKGD
+1503 LNLENGD

>member
-1 MTCFLN
+1 M
-7 RLSVFKKSLKY
+7 VEH
-18 KRNYVK
+18 
-24 FTILGV
+24 
-30 KMIGQHDLLRS
+30 HDLLRS
-41 FRDNCGFGLVANIK
+41 FKDNCGFGLVANIK
-55 NKPSYQVLDDAIT
+55 NKASRKVLDDAVT

-86 DGSGLLISMPE
+86 DGSGLLLSMPK
-97 EFMRGVAESN
+97 EFIRKVTEAN
-107 GVELSKQFGI
+107 GIELPKQFGV
-117 ASIFTKD
+117 ASVFTKNKD
-124 VKLLDIFEETC
+124 HLQILEDICT
-135 DNNDLKIVFRREV
+135 DNDLKVVFVRDV
-148 PIDTNALGEQAMASL
+148 PVDINALGDQAIASL
-163 PKIMQFFI
+163 PKIIQMI
-171 VPNSL
+171 ITPNSI

-181 FDALLYLSRKEC
+181 FDALLYLSRKEA
-193 EHKLMKERDFY
+193 EHKLIEDRDFY
-204 IASMSSKVVSYKG
+204 ISSMSSTVLSYKG

-232 DEKFKISFSLFHQ
+232 DEAFKISFSLFHQ

-291 FTPEEIQRI
+291 FTDEEIARI

-330 AVRAIIPSAWQNSP
+330 AARAVIPSAWQNAP

-394 TNDDNLLIAS
+394 TKDDNLLIAS

-431 LKFGKVLKSKEID
+431 LKFGKVLKNEQIN
-444 DYLKSTN
+444 DYLKSSN
-451 PYMKWLNEHMVY
+451 PYMKWLNEHMIY
-463 LQEHVEEQYSSSKD
+463 LQEHIEEQYTSKCEFNKENF
-477 IDVDNLIV
+477 IK

-496 VEQVIEPMIIEGK
+496 VEQVIEPMIIDGK

-522 AFSNKQRNFT
+522 AFSNKQRAFT

-561 FGEIHNILDE
+561 FGEVHNILDE
-571 IPTHAQRLKSIS
+571 IPSHAHRLKSIS

-591 AVLKSFGD
+591 DVLKSFGD
-599 NKSPRYQAFYH
+599 KKSPRYQAFYH

-615 TAYKNDLQTSLSTLV
+615 TSYNGDIQKALDTLV
-630 ETVIHSVKNDG
+630 VQVIDSVNNEG
-641 TRIIILDDGEL
+641 TRIIILDDYEFNIN
-652 SKENKVIPMAMV
+652 NKIIPMAMV
-664 VGRLNSSLLKAKIR
+664 VGRLNLALLKAKVR
-678 HLVSMI
+678 HLVSI
-684 CITGEVVDS
+684 IAVTGEVSDS

-700 GYGASAIF
+700 GYGASAIY
-708 PNLLFTTVAHQ
+708 PNLLFATVVDTVERSNVIK
-719 LEKSKTMDMECSEA
+719 LECSEA
-733 FKAVHTSI
+733 LKSVHSAL
-741 NGGILKIMSKMGIA
+741 NSGLLKIMSKMGIA

-761 NAGLFDVM
+761 NAGLFDVL
-769 GLSHEISKDCFETSH
+769 GLSKSIANDCFETSH
-784 NVIPGLTY
+784 SALGGLDY
-792 NDIDERLTKYH
+792 NDIDERITKYH
-803 KDAFRNNGFNK
+803 TQAFKEDGFNK
-814 IFPLNIGGYYKFYN
+814 IFPLNIGGYYKFYT
-828 GQEHHDFGPDV
+828 GQEHHDFGPAV
-839 IHAIHDMAASGKKED
+839 IHAIHAMAQSGKKED
-854 FDKFKNLVNKRG
+854 YNKLKDLINKRG
-866 LKFIRDFFELKSDRK
+866 LKFIRDFFELKSDKK
-881 SIDVSEVEPKEV
+881 SIDISEVEPKEK

-903 SLGSISPEAHETMAI
+903 SLGSISPEAHETIAI
-918 AMNTIGGQSNSG
+918 AMNRIGAQSNSG
-930 EGGEDSAR
+930 EGGEDASR
-938 YGTNKVSKIKQVA
+938 FGTERVSKIKQVA

-958 PAYLRSAEELQIK
+958 PAYLRSAQEIQIK

-988 VTALIGK
+988 VTPLIGK

-1015 SIEDLAQLIFDLKQV
+1015 SIEDLSQLIFDVKQV

-1041 STVGVGTIA
+1041 STIGVGTIA

-1063 SGGDGG
+1063 SGADGG

-1080 AGNPWEIGLSEA
+1080 TGNPWEIGLSEA

-1113 KTGLDVVKAALLGA
+1113 KSGLDVVKAALLGA
-1127 ESYAFGTGVL
+1127 ESFAFGTGVL

-1149 VNKCTVGIATQNE
+1149 VNKCSVGIATQNE
-1162 KLRNEFFKG
+1162 KLRSEFFKG

-1178 FFTLLAEDVRSI
+1178 YFTLLAEDVRSI
-1190 MAELGYRTM
+1190 MAELGYKTM
-1199 EEMIG
+1199 EEMVG
-1204 RVDLLKVTK
+1204 RVDLLKVV
-1213 DDFAQKFDFSSIL
+1213 DDKFAQKFDFSSIL
-1226 HQEKGVNTHQQS
+1226 HQEKGVNTHQQK
-1238 FNHPFDDNLF
+1238 FNHPFDDNSF
-1248 EKDVLKEA
+1248 EHNVLKEA
-1256 YAAIKHPEYPI
+1256 MTAIKHPEHPI
-1267 RIKREIKNVHR
+1267 RINREIKNVHR
-1278 SFGALVSGEIAEFYG
+1278 SFGALISGEIAQYYG
-1293 DEGLKAGTITINLNG
+1293 DKGLKADTIKINLRG

-1323 IYLDGVA
+1323 IYLNGVA
-1330 NDYIAK
+1330 NDYLGK
-1336 GMHGGKIVI
+1336 GMHGGKIII
-1345 TSKNQGEKFSAGGN
+1345 TSTNEGEEFSAGGN

-1377 ERFGVRNSGALA
+1377 ERFAVRNSGALA

-1404 GIVVILGKT
+1404 GIVVILGRT

-1424 ISFVYDCD
+1424 ISFVYDAD
-1432 HTFIENVNH
+1432 HSFVENVNR

-1447 RIDTDEGDEARHYL
+1447 RIDTDEGADARHLL
-1461 KRLLKDYLVETGS
+1461 KRLLKDYVVETDS
-1474 NKAQELLENFRVEV
+1474 KKAKDLLENFRVEV

-1503 LNIEKGD
+1503 LNLENGD